1 MFTLRNKRNYNLIY
15 RCSILVWMAC
25 KFLVQIYAFHFIH
38 SIWDE
43 RTRKKWDRLLMR
55 QAKEYRKRAV
65 QLGGVL
71 IKVGQFLSTRTDIMP
86 QVFINELSGLVDKVP
101 PMPYSYA
108 KKLLEE
114 EWGNEIDQ
122 VVDYM
127 EEESI
132 ASASI
137 GEVYAATLKE
147 NGEKVAIKVQRYQ
160 IEKIFHMDFIA
171 LRIVFWIL
179 SVFTSFGR
187 KADLKSL
194 YTELI
199 TVMDQE
205 LNFHQELDNALYFQT
220 RFKDYP
226 YIHIPNYY
234 SHLCTK
240 KVLVMEWVDGAKVTD
255 IGFMN
260 RNLISVEQT
269 AKRLFEFYADQF
281 LNEGNFHADPH
292 GGNILLQR
300 DGTLSIID
308 FGMVG
313 TVRKQDIHYFKQII
327 QFVIMD
333 NYDRVIDVLDEMNF
347 ILPNANRT
355 KLKQMIKHTV
365 EMYKNG
371 SFKTLDAHT
380 MEQLKADI
388 RIFIK
393 DQPIQLSA
401 EYAYLGRA
409 MSIVLGILL
418 AIYPDV
424 DLEKWGNRKVKKWF
438 GGKRLIESIYMQY
451 AKDTIEPVFSFPKA
465 MLNWLESGEKDRQWD
480 KKKEQIRL
488 KHHFFVVLEVM
499 LFTLGVISGG
509 VSLLGLSLE
518 STAGIVLFW
527 SSVTCFAG
535 TGLIMIR
542 HYLFLRSE
550 K

>member
-1 MFTLRNKRNYNLIY
+1 
-15 RCSILVWMAC
+15 MAC
-25 KFLVQIYAFHFIH
+25 KFLVQIYSFHFIH

-43 RTRKKWDRLLMR
+43 RTRQKWDRLLMK

-71 IKVGQFLSTRTDIMP
+71 IKVGQFLSTRTDFMP
-86 QVFINELSGLVDKVP
+86 QAFINELSGLVDRVP

-108 KKLLEE
+108 KTLLEE
-114 EWGNEIDQ
+114 EWGKEIGDVVDEID
-122 VVDYM
+122 
-127 EEESI
+127 EESI

-137 GEVYAATLKE
+137 GEVYVARLRE
-147 NGEKVAIKVQRYQ
+147 NGKKVAIKVQRYQ

-171 LRIVFWIL
+171 LRIVFWII

-205 LNFHQELDNALYFQT
+205 LDFKQELENALYFQN
-220 RFKDYP
+220 RFKNYS

-234 SHLCTK
+234 NHLCTR
-240 KVLVMEWVDGAKVTD
+240 KVLVMDWVDGAKVTD
-255 IGFMN
+255 ISFMN
-260 RNLISVEQT
+260 EHHIAVEQT
-269 AKRLFEFYADQF
+269 AKRVFEFCVDQY
-281 LNEGNFHADPH
+281 LQEGNFHADPH
-292 GGNILLQR
+292 AGNILLQK
-300 DGTLSIID
+300 DGTLAIID

-313 TVRKQDIHYFKQII
+313 TVRKQDIHYFKHII
-327 QFVIMD
+327 QNVIID
-333 NYDRVIDVLDEMNF
+333 DYDRVINTLDEMDF
-347 ILPNANRT
+347 LLPQANKE
-355 KLKQMIKHTV
+355 KLKKMIKHMV
-365 EMYKNG
+365 SMYKNG

-380 MEQLKADI
+380 MEQLKEDI

-424 DLEKWGNRKVKKWF
+424 DLEKWVNRKVKKWF
-438 GGKRLIESIYMQY
+438 GGKSLIESVYKQY
-451 AKDTIEPVFSFPKA
+451 AMDTIQPFLSFPNA
-465 MLNWLESGEKDRQWD
+465 MLNWLENGEKDRQWD
-480 KKKEQIRL
+480 KKKQQMRW
-488 KHHFFVVLEVM
+488 KHHFLLVLEMM
-499 LFTLGVISGG
+499 LFTFGGITGG
-509 VSLLGLSLE
+509 VSLLGLGLD
-518 STAGIVLFW
+518 STAAVLLLW
-527 SSVTCFAG
+527 GSVASFIGAG
-535 TGLIMIR
+535 LTLII
-542 HYLFLRSE
+542 HYRFIRSE

>member
-1 MFTLRNKRNYNLIY
+1 MRNKRNYNLIY

-25 KFLVQIYAFHFIH
+25 KFLVQIYSFHFIH

-43 RTRKKWDRLLMR
+43 RTRQKWDRLLMK
-55 QAKEYRKRAV
+55 QAREYRKRAV

-71 IKVGQFLSTRTDIMP
+71 IKVGQFLSTRTDFMP

-108 KKLLEE
+108 KSLLED
-114 EWGNEIDQ
+114 EWGTEVDQ
-122 VVDYM
+122 VVDYID
-127 EEESI
+127 EDSI

-160 IEKIFHMDFIA
+160 IDKIFHMDFVA

-205 LNFHQELDNALYFQT
+205 LNFHQELENALYFQD
-220 RFKDYP
+220 RFKYYP
-226 YIHIPNYY
+226 HIHIPDYY
-234 SHLCTK
+234 RHLCTE
-240 KVLVMEWVDGAKVTD
+240 KVLVMEWVDGAKITD
-255 IGFMN
+255 IAFMN
-260 RNLISVEQT
+260 RNHISVEQT
-269 AKRLFEFYADQF
+269 AKRLFEFYADQV
-281 LNEGNFHADPH
+281 LNEGSFHADPH
-292 GGNILLQR
+292 GGNILLQK

-308 FGMVG
+308 FGMIG
-313 TVRKQDIHYFKQII
+313 TVSNQDIHYFKQII
-327 QFVIMD
+327 QNVIMD
-333 NYDRVIDVLDEMNF
+333 DYDRVIDVLDDMNF
-347 ILPNANRT
+347 ILPNANRA

-365 EMYKNG
+365 EMYQNG

-380 MEQLKADI
+380 MEQLKEDI

-424 DLEKWGNRKVKKWF
+424 ELDKWVKRKVKKWF
-438 GGKRLIESIYMQY
+438 GGRRLIESIYKQY
-451 AKDTIEPVFSFPKA
+451 AKDTIQPVFSFPRA
-465 MLNWLESGEKDRQWD
+465 MLNWLENGEKDRQWD
-480 KKKEQIRL
+480 KKKQQMKL
-488 KHHFFVVLEVM
+488 KHHFLLVLEIM
-499 LFTLGVISGG
+499 LFSLGVFSGS
-509 VSLLGLSLE
+509 VSLLGSNLG
-518 STAGIVLFW
+518 STASIFLMWGSIV
-527 SSVTCFAG
+527 CFAG
-535 TGLIMIR
+535 LGLSMIR
-542 HYLFLRSE
+542 HYRFLRSE
-550 K
+550 Q